1 MHRTEDC
8 LIIGFDHHHPSE
20 MTTLA
25 VARKEGERLV
35 VVNMVY
41 GNEALEIYDKLT
53 RSPTPLK
60 ERHNKITEMY
70 DKLISDDARQ
80 KGNKKK
86 RKYYRK
92 CGICGER
99 YEQSEMLRTNDS
111 PNGWLCWDCHN
122 IVDPEYED

>member
-8 LIIGFDHHHPSE
+8 LVIGFDCSPSE
-20 MTTLA
+20 IATLA
-25 VARKEGERLV
+25 VARKEGEKLM

-41 GNEALEIYDKLT
+41 GKEALEIYDKLT
-53 RSPTPLK
+53 RSPMPLK
-60 ERHNKITEMY
+60 ERYNKLTEMY
-70 DKLISDDARQ
+70 NKLGDKTKQ
-80 KGNKKK
+80 KDNKKK

-92 CGICGER
+92 CGICGDR

-111 PNGWLCWDCHN
+111 PNGWLCWDCRN